1 MIRRKND
8 PFQDM
13 YEKMSKMFENFDQTG
28 FPVQGRSLPVDIEET
43 EDQVIVRADM
53 PGVDK
58 NNIQVRVR
66 DQTLQIAAK
75 GEKEV
80 KEEGKDYIRHERST
94 KSYSRRMNLPSTV
107 DEASAEA
114 EYRNGVL
121 TVTMDK
127 KEKSR
132 DFDVDVK

>member
-1 MIRRKND
+1 MIRRKKD

-28 FPVQGRSLPVDIEET
+28 FPVEGRSLPVDIEET
-43 EDQVIVRADM
+43 EDRVIVRADM
-53 PGVDK
+53 PGVNKD
-58 NNIQVRVR
+58 NIQVRVR

-94 KSYSRRMNLPSTV
+94 KSYSRRIELPSTV
-107 DEASAEA
+107 DEGSAEA
-114 EYRNGVL
+114 EYENGVL
-121 TVTMDK
+121 TVSMEKKDK
-127 KEKSR
+127 SK
-132 DFDVDVK
+132 DFDVEVK